1 MRSPKPLAALAAA
14 AVLGG
19 GLAFG
24 AAVPAYA
31 IENPTVTVH
40 LDQKGCTENSNN
52 TDCQIFH
59 GSTGFLYGLT
69 DDGISSDT
77 TLAGLNL
84 DEDSV
89 HVGKSPNGVQH
100 PNGDVMNTTDQ

>member
-40 LDQKGCTENSNN
+40 LDQKDARRTPKTPIARSSCT
-52 TDCQIFH
+52 
-59 GSTGFLYGLT
+59 
-69 DDGISSDT
+69 
-77 TLAGLNL
+77 
-84 DEDSV
+84 V
-89 HVGKSPNGVQH
+89 
-100 PNGDVMNTTDQ
+100 

>member
-40 LDQKGCTENSNN
+40 LD
-52 TDCQIFH
+52 
-59 GSTGFLYGLT
+59 
-69 DDGISSDT
+69 
-77 TLAGLNL
+77 
-84 DEDSV
+84 
-89 HVGKSPNGVQH
+89 
-100 PNGDVMNTTDQ
+100 